1 VKVSHKKLALI
12 LSIGMLMVW
21 VFIMFSP
28 QSPRIAAGAFL
39 TATPSPTEPPV
50 ATPVSPADGTHTTD
64 TTPHFYWDP
73 IPGNPMTHYALDI
86 DGIDSDYHRS
96 WLCNNCTDLVAPE
109 ALPVGS
115 YTWFINS
122 SFGYPSASFT
132 LYIDEAPT
140 LTPSATLPPMAFPV
154 APADESHITETQP
167 HFSWTTNFNSPSTY
181 TVYVTSLDG
190 MFSTS
195 YGCTSCQDVVA
206 TSPLALG
213 GYHWYVMTSFG
224 YPSETFTFYIDA
236 PATVTQTATP
246 TCVAVATAPT
256 LLSPAHRAHLSDT
269 TPTFSWGNVPGAM
282 SYRLTIYSEDRSFEY
297 KRRVFNTSYALGTE
311 DALSLGKYFW
321 RVRAQDRL
329 CVVWSGWSG
338 RNTLFIE

>member
-12 LSIGMLMVW
+12 LSIGILMVW
-21 VFIMFSP
+21 VFIMLIP
-28 QSPRIAAGAFL
+28 PTPKVAEATTPTPTPAQ
-39 TATPSPTEPPV
+39 TATPT
-50 ATPVSPADGTHTTD
+50 SPAYGTHTIETQ
-64 TTPHFYWDP
+64 PHFYWDP
-73 IPGNPMTHYALDI
+73 IPGNPMTHYALT
-86 DGIDSDYHRS
+86 IDSMDASYHRS
-96 WLCNNCTDLVAPE
+96 WMCTACTDMLAPE
-109 ALPVGS
+109 AIPVGS
-115 YTWFINS
+115 YYWRVDS
-122 SFGYPSASFT
+122 SFGNSNIYFA
-132 LYIDEAPT
+132 LYIDDT
-140 LTPSATLPPMAFPV
+140 LTPSATQPPMAFPV

-181 TVYVTSLDG
+181 SVYVTSLDG

-246 TCVAVATAPT
+246 TCAAVATAPT
-256 LLSPAHRAHLSDT
+256 LGNPLHRAHLRDT

-297 KRRVFNTSYALGTE
+297 KRRVFNTSYTLRAE

-329 CVVWSGWSG
+329 CVIWSGWSG